1 MAEAAKYAYDKWMDS
16 RGVPVHRGYFVEDLR
31 TVPLGWWDQRGA
43 NSCFIQLNG
52 LEGISEVRVTEIPPG
67 ETLPPLTL
75 AVDETVYVVSGRG
88 LTSVQHGDGPARSFE
103 WQKHALFMIPGGYTA
118 TLSNM
123 SGTEPARVMSYNYL
137 PLAMTVIDNADY
149 FINNPYAYLRR
160 QPNPDT
166 TMYAE
171 AKIQMDE
178 QYMYGPRQVWF
189 GNFFPDMKAW
199 DRLVPF
205 KGRGAGG
212 HVVFIRYP
220 ESNMTNH
227 MSVFPS
233 RTYKKAH
240 RHGPGRAIVIPDG
253 EGFSVM
259 WQEGKEK
266 VVIPWH
272 EASLFTPPDK
282 WFHQHFNLGRKP
294 ARYLAFHPP
303 AQFSGYS
310 EKVED
315 RKKDQIEYPFEESWI
330 REKFEGELKARGL
343 TTLMP
348 DQAYKDET
356 FEWDYNAS
364 GD

>member
-1 MAEAAKYAYDKWMDS
+1 
-16 RGVPVHRGYFVEDLR
+16 
-31 TVPLGWWDQRGA
+31 LGWWDKRGA
-43 NSCFIQLNG
+43 KSCFIQLNG
-52 LEGISEVRVTEIPPG
+52 LEGISEVRVTEIQPG

-75 AVDETVYVVSGRG
+75 AIDETVYVVSGRG
-88 LTSVQHGDGPARSFE
+88 LTSVRLGESPAKSFE
-103 WQKHALFMIPGGYTA
+103 WQKNALFMIPGGYTA

-123 SGTEPARVMSYNYL
+123 SGTEPARVMSYNYM
-137 PLAMTVIDNADY
+137 PLAMTVVDNADY
-149 FINNPYAYLRR
+149 FINNPNAAMRR
-160 QPNPDT
+160 QPRPEENL
-166 TMYAE
+166 YAE
-171 AKIQMDE
+171 AKIQTDS
-178 QYMYGPRQVWF
+178 QYVYGARQVWF

-266 VVIPWH
+266 VVVPWH
-272 EASLFTPPDK
+272 EGSLFTPPDK
-282 WFHQHFNLGRKP
+282 WFHQHFNLGGIP

-315 RKKDQIEYPFEESWI
+315 RRRDQIEYPNEEAWI
-330 REKFEGELKARGL
+330 REKFEGELKARGFSSI
-343 TTLMP
+343 MP
-348 DQAYKDET
+348 EQAYKDENY
-356 FEWDYNAS
+356 EWDYK